1 MKISICIGIVLDFI
15 KKGVLTA
22 REIADKYEISTRTA
36 HRYLNDI
43 SLYFPI
49 YAKQGRNGGYE
60 LLESAR
66 NNILKTIKNQ
76 RSKSK

>member
-15 KKGVLTA
+15 KKGTLTS

-49 YAKQGRNGGYE
+49 YAKQGRNGGYVLME
-60 LLESAR
+60 YERKQLLKR
-66 NNILKTIKNQ
+66 
-76 RSKSK
+76 